1 MRVFISHDSDDVEL
15 AKALVNLLQKS
26 LLLASRDIRCSSVDG
41 YRLEGGVSFDEELRI
56 EVHEAELVI
65 GLITPLSLRSL
76 YVAFELG
83 ARWGISKPMI
93 PILASGATPNHLGG
107 PLSGI
112 NALDCNN
119 ESQVSQLLEESARHL
134 GVGLESASSYLP
146 EIKMLSKLSSEAQA
160 DAENSPAI
168 SATQML
174 SPEATEMLTTV
185 ANTGD
190 GILNVIRL
198 NSGRIIRSNARH
210 FNDLRDP
217 RSTAT
222 WTDALDELVSYG
234 YLRDER
240 GDGKLF
246 EVSGKGYDL
255 VATLEE

>member
-41 YRLEGGVSFDEELRI
+41 YRLEGGVSFDEKLRT

-65 GLITPLSLRSL
+65 GLITPHSLQSL

-83 ARWGISKPMI
+83 ARWGIAKPMI
-93 PILASGATPNHLGG
+93 PILASGATPDHLGG

-119 ESQVSQLLEESARHL
+119 ESQMSQLLEDSARHL
-134 GVGLESASSYLP
+134 GVRLESASGYLP
-146 EIKMLSKLSSEAQA
+146 EIQMLSKLSSEAQPVEE
-160 DAENSPAI
+160 DSPTV
-168 SATQML
+168 SATHQL
-174 SPEATEMLTTV
+174 SPNATEMLTTV
-185 ANTGD
+185 ANTSD
-190 GILNVIRL
+190 GTLNVIRL
-198 NSGRIIRSNARH
+198 NAGRIIRGH
-210 FNDLRDP
+210 GVQFNELGDP

-222 WTDALDELVSYG
+222 WTDALNELVNYG
-234 YLRDER
+234 YFRDER
-240 GDGKLF
+240 GDGKLY

-255 VATLEE
+255 VAKLEE